1 MTVVYLD
8 RVWALNTAVDYLL
21 LLGTAR
27 LSGLPLRRGWLL
39 LWAAAGGAYAAAVFL
54 PGAALLGHPLCRLA
68 VGLAMALGAFRGSWR
83 QAALFFLLAGGL
95 AGVVLALGLMAGSP
109 LGLVRRVYYADVSWP
124 LLLAASMGGYAALH
138 LLFGQG
144 ARHGGGEL
152 LQIKIVMAGRT
163 QTVTALHDTGNT
175 LRENVKDAKV
185 YLPDVIHTLDNP
197 VMTEPGIGVLY
208 GNLAPEGAIIKI
220 AAVPA
225 NLMTGYRGKARV
237 FDTLDASLEAL
248 RSGKINPGDACVV
261 RFLGMKARFG
271 TTAFTF
277 QEELKGHHE
286 LFNSCAVITDGR
298 FSGGSS
304 GLSVGYVSPEAALGG
319 PLGVVKEGDEIEID
333 VLNRRITLCISDE
346 EMAKRI
352 SEFHWEFPASNYQR
366 YLRLFVKNVGSM
378 AQGCVWDC

>member
-8 RVWALNTAVDYLL
+8 RVWALNMAVDYLL
-21 LLGTAR
+21 LLGTVR

-124 LLLAASMGGYAALH
+124 LLLAASIGGYAALH

-175 LRENVKDAKV
+175 LRD
-185 YLPDVIHTLDNP
+185 P
-197 VMTEPGIGVLY
+197 VSGRAALVLEQKAAEALWPG
-208 GNLAPEGAIIKI
+208 EM
-220 AAVPA
+220 AAVLALSLTPEEKMA
-225 NLMTGYRGKARV
+225 RLYRQGC
-237 FDTLDASLEAL
+237 
-248 RSGKINPGDACVV
+248 PV
-261 RFLGMKARFG
+261 RFTLLPFRAVG
-271 TTAFTF
+271 TRGGLLLAAKSDYIEVEGKRYWRTPVALSEQPVSDGGGYHALWGGEGGRAYHAEGEAHSSAGVAS
-277 QEELKGHHE
+277 QEMQAG
-286 LFNSCAVITDGR
+286 
-298 FSGGSS
+298 
-304 GLSVGYVSPEAALGG
+304 
-319 PLGVVKEGDEIEID
+319 
-333 VLNRRITLCISDE
+333 
-346 EMAKRI
+346 
-352 SEFHWEFPASNYQR
+352 
-366 YLRLFVKNVGSM
+366 
-378 AQGCVWDC
+378 

>member
-109 LGLVRRVYYADVSWP
+109 LGLVRRVYYA
-124 LLLAASMGGYAALH
+124 ALH

-175 LRENVKDAKV
+175 LRD
-185 YLPDVIHTLDNP
+185 P
-197 VMTEPGIGVLY
+197 VSGRAALVLEQKAAEALWPG
-208 GNLAPEGAIIKI
+208 EM
-220 AAVPA
+220 AAVLALPLTPEEKMA
-225 NLMTGYRGKARV
+225 RLYRQGC
-237 FDTLDASLEAL
+237 
-248 RSGKINPGDACVV
+248 PV
-261 RFLGMKARFG
+261 RFTLLPFRAVG
-271 TTAFTF
+271 TMGGLLLAAKSDYIEVEGKRYWRTPVALSEQPVSDGGGYLALWGGEGGRAHHAEGEAHSSAGVAS
-277 QEELKGHHE
+277 QEMQAG
-286 LFNSCAVITDGR
+286 
-298 FSGGSS
+298 
-304 GLSVGYVSPEAALGG
+304 
-319 PLGVVKEGDEIEID
+319 
-333 VLNRRITLCISDE
+333 
-346 EMAKRI
+346 
-352 SEFHWEFPASNYQR
+352 
-366 YLRLFVKNVGSM
+366 
-378 AQGCVWDC
+378 